1 MILLKINGDKLTK
14 ALRKLSRNKLS
25 RLQNEYLQGFASQ
38 SSLARKYGISR
49 CRLWQIAKDND
60 WLYGGE
66 RHELLEKFNE
76 ISKLRLNNQR
86 VDAVEEHALELSSI
100 RDMLKDISDLKE
112 AELLSCKADVL
123 LKCIK
128 GERTAYGLPNDFRQ
142 LETRS
147 EVNVRSRTCSKHSKQ
162 RRPSLRPTPYP
173 HPPSKWGQGRMTRL
187 RINNRIPALS
197 PPQCLFTNRT
207 LIVSTSLGR

>member
-1 MILLKINGDKLTK
+1 MTK

-147 EVNVRSRTCSKHSKQ
+147 EVIVRVEDMRQTLEAKKTELASYSIPPPPNQ
-162 RRPSLRPTPYP
+162 VGAGANDPPT
-173 HPPSKWGQGRMTRL
+173 HQ
-187 RINNRIPALS
+187 
-197 PPQCLFTNRT
+197 Q
-207 LIVSTSLGR
+207 